1 MLRPVDRLKINP
13 QPEVERRTGAD
24 RRQVE
29 LGAPNGQERRR
40 GLEPRK
46 VDVQEVD
53 LTLSDWALFE
63 AGTPLKPKQ
72 PPPA

>member
-1 MLRPVDRLKINP
+1 LKIIP
-13 QPEVERRTGAD
+13 KPLVERRSGAE

-40 GLEPRK
+40 GVEPRK
-46 VDVQEVD
+46 VEVQEVD
-53 LTLSDWALFE
+53 LTLSDWARFE

-72 PPPA
+72 PPSA